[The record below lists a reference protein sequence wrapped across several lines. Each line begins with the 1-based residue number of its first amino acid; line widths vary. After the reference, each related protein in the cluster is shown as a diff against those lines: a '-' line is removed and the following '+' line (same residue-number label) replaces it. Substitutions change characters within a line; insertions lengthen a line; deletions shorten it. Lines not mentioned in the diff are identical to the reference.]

1 MIASWVPS
9 ANIRYRLVGKI
20 QLKYCNMSYSIA
32 AHSQV
37 ALGDTMKNW
46 KTMILCAI
54 YLVAMAALYIA
65 LSFEVI
71 ERDYFYGGI
80 IIGTALVMIV
90 NKTWLLSEPEPE

>member
-1 MIASWVPS
+1 
-9 ANIRYRLVGKI
+9 
-20 QLKYCNMSYSIA
+20 MSYSIA

>member
-1 MIASWVPS
+1 
-9 ANIRYRLVGKI
+9 
-20 QLKYCNMSYSIA
+20 
-32 AHSQV
+32 
-37 ALGDTMKNW
+37 
-46 KTMILCAI
+46 MILCAI